1 MCAYALPVAVVGT
14 RLTVPEV
21 LSFGGRA
28 RCDHGPPRPPLAAAA
43 PAAVF
48 SLNPFLTVRVDGCA
62 ARCVLTFIH
71 PTHHTR
77 QEHVDG
83 KWWTYLKP
91 KSGFRFAN
99 THGDHMVL
107 QQSPAKAQIWG
118 FAKPGKKKGAEIKI
132 EKQTS
137 CLESFYP
144 FAIQRIHLFFF
155 RGFFIIEYPSCMP
168 LSSFSAHSMQLCRA
182 PFTTVILSFIYL
194 FSFFCIYI
202 CILLLL
208 FFLGSTITVTSTA
221 SVATAADGTA
231 GVTGV
236 TAADGTWQVSMPA
249 VKGCVQCGSSFLPFI
264 QWFTSCLLVLYIY
277 IACLLP
283 KKSRAYVQ
291 LYTRSCEQAVL
302 FCLNLLK

>member
-28 RCDHGPPRPPLAAAA
+28 RCNHRPPRPPLAAAA

-118 FAKPGKKKGAEIKI
+118 FAKPGKKKGSRDQNRKTNKLLGKLLSLCHSTHPSI
-132 EKQTS
+132 
-137 CLESFYP
+137 
-144 FAIQRIHLFFF
+144 FFS
-155 RGFFIIEYPSCMP
+155 GFFY
-168 LSSFSAHSMQLCRA
+168 
-182 PFTTVILSFIYL
+182 
-194 FSFFCIYI
+194 
-202 CILLLL
+202 
-208 FFLGSTITVTSTA
+208 
-221 SVATAADGTA
+221 
-231 GVTGV
+231 
-236 TAADGTWQVSMPA
+236 
-249 VKGCVQCGSSFLPFI
+249 
-264 QWFTSCLLVLYIY
+264 
-277 IACLLP
+277 
-283 KKSRAYVQ
+283 
-291 LYTRSCEQAVL
+291 
-302 FCLNLLK
+302 N